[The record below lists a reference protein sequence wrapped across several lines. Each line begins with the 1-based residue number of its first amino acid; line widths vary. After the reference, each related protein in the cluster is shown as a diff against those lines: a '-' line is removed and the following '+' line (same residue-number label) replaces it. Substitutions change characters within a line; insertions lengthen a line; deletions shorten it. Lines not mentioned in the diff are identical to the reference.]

1 MNRSDGRAAD
11 ELRPVKIHLNYVEAP
26 AGSVLIEMG
35 KTRVLCA
42 VSVEETVPRWM
53 RDQGVSG
60 GWITAEYSMLPC
72 ASTPRKPREVTRGRP
87 EGRTQEIQRL
97 IGRSLRA
104 AVDLEKLGPRTL
116 WVDCDVLQADGGT
129 RTAAI
134 TGASVALALAV
145 RRLRQEAV
153 LTEDPV
159 RGLVGAASAGLVDG
173 CMLLDLCYEE
183 DARAAVDATVV
194 MTDDGRFVEVQS
206 SGEEATF
213 SQRDFSRLVK
223 LADEGIAKLI
233 AIQKKALR

>member
-223 LADEGIAKLI
+223 LAGEGIAKLI

>member
-159 RGLVGAASAGLVDG
+159 RGLVGAVSAGLVDG

-223 LADEGIAKLI
+223 LAGEGIAKLI

>member
-1 MNRSDGRAAD
+1 MKRSDGRVAD
-11 ELRPVKIHLNYVEAP
+11 ELRPVKIHPHYVEAP

-53 RDQGVSG
+53 RDQGVSS

-72 ASTPRKPREVTRGRP
+72 ASAPRKPREVTRGRP

-104 AVDLEKLGPRTL
+104 AVDLEKLGARTL

-129 RTAAI
+129 RAAAI

-145 RRLRQEAV
+145 QRLQQDAV
-153 LTEDPV
+153 LIENPI
-159 RGLVGAASAGLVDG
+159 RGLVAAVSAGLVDG
-173 CMLLDLCYEE
+173 CALSMTMLPLRSVMLA
-183 DARAAVDATVV
+183 ARICPVLLTTEASSMSAAGALIITVP
-194 MTDDGRFVEVQS
+194 S
-206 SGEEATF
+206 SASIIPLF
-213 SQRDFSRLVK
+213 M
-223 LADEGIAKLI
+223 I
-233 AIQKKALR
+233 